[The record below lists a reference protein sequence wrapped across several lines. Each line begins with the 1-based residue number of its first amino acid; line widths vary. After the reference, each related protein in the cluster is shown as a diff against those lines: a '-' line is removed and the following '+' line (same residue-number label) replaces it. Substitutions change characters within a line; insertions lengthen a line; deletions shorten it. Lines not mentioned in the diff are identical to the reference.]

1 MNNIPAAEVP
11 NRAVNVADFFDPDS
25 PTCGISEAIGSLPES
40 GGRVH
45 IPAGTYVLR
54 DSVYVPSHV
63 SLMGEGSAS
72 ALVIR
77 PLSAAPLSADSE
89 KGSEILQFEKPP
101 HFSQGDGIGVT
112 DEKNRGWNGT
122 HSVVK
127 RVDGTRVWLEKP
139 VWQSL
144 SVEHKAKAV
153 NLFPGIWSD
162 GETDL
167 EIHDLTIRGPE
178 GYDGP
183 WWDFTYSGIHLVK
196 CERARISNCTV
207 KDWPSD
213 GYSVQRGRDVQVLGC
228 QAHGCRGHGY
238 HPGTGLGRSIWSN
251 NIGKGNGGDGLY
263 FCMGV
268 HHSVCNGNVF
278 SENRQNGIGGV
289 ANGGDHHDIISSN
302 VCSYNWQCGIDA
314 NRGEEQIITGNLLL
328 SNSQQE
334 PGRWPGIRL
343 HDMKLSLVQGNRCA
357 DDQEALTQK
366 KGIIESGESDLNLV
380 NGNLCAGMEEAIV
393 ILGSNSRAEGNLT

>member
-1 MNNIPAAEVP
+1 MNNIPSARVPDRAA
-11 NRAVNVADFFDPDS
+11 NVADFFDQDS
-25 PTCGISEAIGSLPES
+25 PTCGISEAIASLPES

-54 DSVYVPSHV
+54 DSVYVPSHII
-63 SLMGEGSAS
+63 LTGDGPAS
-72 ALVIR
+72 VLVIN
-77 PLSAAPLSADSE
+77 PLSASPLSVGAE
-89 KGSEILQFEKPP
+89 AGSEVLQFQEPP
-101 HFSQGDGIGVT
+101 DFRPGDGIGVI
-112 DEKNRGWNGT
+112 DEKCRGWSGT

-127 RVDGTRVWLEKP
+127 RVEGTQVWLGKP
-139 VWQSL
+139 VGKSL
-144 SVEHKAKAV
+144 SLEHKARAV
-153 NLFPGIWSD
+153 NLFPGIWSE

-167 EIHDLTIRGPE
+167 EIRDLTIKGPG

-196 CERARISNCTV
+196 CERARVTNCNV
-207 KDWPSD
+207 MGWPSD
-213 GYSVQRGRDVQVLGC
+213 GISVQRGRDIQVLGC
-228 QAHGCRGHGY
+228 QVHGCRGHGY

-268 HHSVCNGNVF
+268 HHSVCSNNVF

-302 VCSYNWQCGIDA
+302 VCSYNGLCGIDA
-314 NRGEEQIITGNLLL
+314 NRGEEQVITGNLLL

-334 PGRWPGIRL
+334 SGRWPGIRL
-343 HDMKLSLVQGNRCA
+343 HDIRLSLVQGNRCA
-357 DDQEALTQK
+357 DDQETSTQK

-380 NGNLCAGMEEAIV
+380 NGNLCAGMKETV
-393 ILGSNSRAEGNLT
+393 VTVGSNSRAECNL